1 MLAKQ
6 QPRGFDL
13 LIGPNPKTF
22 GTQRHNKC
30 LLNKRKGVSTFQKVR
45 TKKPSAQKVQQ
56 VQDQGA
62 PAFFKRHE
70 SKPSAQK
77 HNNCQTNQKP
87 SALNEGKSAPSA
99 KKPQFPEDANQR
111 YPRKNRK
118 MEARNGGDVFLSE
131 PSASIIRPHRSKY
144 KEENNPSKQQP
155 RGEMFFPKHK
165 ICVRCLVSE
174 QTTSRRP
181 TERREPFPPE
191 LPPTPVTLKQRAVRK
206 RGRRFSPKKHNPNAR
221 YFRWQQLTTRRI

>member
-1 MLAKQ
+1 M
-6 QPRGFDL
+6 
-13 LIGPNPKTF
+13 
-22 GTQRHNKC
+22 
-30 LLNKRKGVSTFQKVR
+30 
-45 TKKPSAQKVQQ
+45 
-56 VQDQGA
+56 
-62 PAFFKRHE
+62 HE

-99 KKPQFPEDANQR
+99 KKPQFPEDANQK

-118 MEARNGGDVFLSE
+118 METRKGGDIFLSE

-155 RGEMFFPKHK
+155 RGEMFFPKHQ
-165 ICVRCLVSE
+165 IRARCLASE

-181 TERREPFPPE
+181 TERREPLSPE
-191 LPPTPVTLKQRAVRK
+191 LPPTPVTLKQRAVRNG
-206 RGRRFSPKKHNPNAR
+206 GRHFSPKNIT
-221 YFRWQQLTTRRI
+221 LTLVTFDGNNSLPEGYSQHLT